1 MNGKR
6 REMGNLKTNVA
17 FITQDTSLQPFLT
30 VNEAMYFATNLKI
43 GQRLTNTDKWERVSL
58 FYMYIYI
65 RNLITLYI

>member
-58 FYMYIYI
+58 FYIYIYI

>member
-58 FYMYIYI
+58 LYMYIYI